1 MLHERDHEYINRIL
15 AMPLMAR
22 GGTYRPLEVDL

>member
-15 AMPLMAR
+15 AMSLMAR
-22 GGTYRPLEVDL
+22 GGIYRPLEVDL